1 MQPQDLAIAPRILTK
16 HVAHLEDVARMPL
29 NHEKLLTSSYS
40 SSSSTAAVAMAG
52 GEDGN
57 GEKVLYFTDDH
68 PQNRRGF
75 RYTFCR
81 AHPDLFPALQYTSA
95 ELPPFK
101 GTLSLFDRS
110 PSTALSVPDRL
121 TVSTPKGFVSARAD
135 LCMREG
141 HWYYECRVDR
151 ANDGSGAHV
160 RMGVSRR
167 EAALEAPVGFD
178 AYGYGVRDVG
188 GQAVHLSRVKRFME
202 EPVVTGDVIGFHV
215 YLPPEGDAEEQAQQ
229 QQQDKKSGEESEQQ
243 KGLWRDRIAIRYKGL
258 LYFEHLEYTPT
269 KEMEELIV
277 PLPEDVS
284 KPSSTSTSSTKK
296 KPPLVIPKLN
306 GSFIR
311 VYKNGIYKG
320 QPFTDLN
327 SFAPPNSKLARSG
340 TTATSTTTS
349 SDDGLLGYFPT
360 VSVFRGGTA
369 TFNFGPKFDYVPEDV
384 KPYLRYAR
392 CSGYAATDGTF
403 SPGQSEGAI
412 DESEV
417 IRPLCE
423 RYEEQIAEDIV
434 QDIVDEVDFELQD
447 MMEEA

>member
-1 MQPQDLAIAPRILTK
+1 MQPHDLSIAPRILTK

-29 NHEKLLTSSYS
+29 NHEKLLTSSS
-40 SSSSTAAVAMAG
+40 SGVGATADA
-52 GEDGN
+52 DRD
-57 GEKVLYFTDDH
+57 GEKQLYFTDDH

-75 RYTFCR
+75 RYSFCR
-81 AHPDLFPALQYTSA
+81 AQPELFPALQYTAA
-95 ELPPFK
+95 ELAPFA
-101 GTLSLFDRS
+101 GTVSLFDRS

-135 LCMREG
+135 LCMRSG

-151 ANDGSGAHV
+151 GNDGSGAHV
-160 RMGVSRR
+160 RVGVARR

-188 GQAVHLSRVKRFME
+188 GQAVHLSRVRRFME
-202 EPVVTGDVIGFHV
+202 EPVGTGDVIGFHV
-215 YLPPEGDAEEQAQQ
+215 YLPPEAAEEQKPAGGAE
-229 QQQDKKSGEESEQQ
+229 DGSDQ

-284 KPSSTSTSSTKK
+284 KPSSTSTSSTTKK
-296 KPPLVIPKLN
+296 KPPLVIPKLA

-311 VYKNGIYKG
+311 VFKNGVYKG

-327 SFAPPNSKLARSG
+327 SFAPPNSKLSRSG
-340 TTATSTTTS
+340 TTTTTS

-369 TFNFGPKFDYVPEDV
+369 TFNFGPRFDYVPEEI
-384 KPYLRYAR
+384 KPFLRYAR
-392 CSGYAATDGTF
+392 CSGYAATEGTSS
-403 SPGQSEGAI
+403 SPLQSERRAVP
-412 DESEV
+412 ESEV

-447 MMEEA
+447 LMEEA